1 MSGKFT
7 VMRFFGDH
15 MILQS
20 GQENCVRGMAPS
32 DEKITLVISGGG
44 GGETVL
50 NAVSSESGEF
60 EIIIP
65 PYPPSFDSFTL
76 TFSCG
81 GEEIAFSDVL
91 FGELYHISGQS
102 NMELPICRT
111 IDPLDPVIPKGSRFI
126 REFRVPVMCCFGKDE
141 EYDDFLGGEWKCAE
155 GNDIMNM
162 SAAGYYFA
170 EKLYEKLSVPVGLV
184 NTSAGGS
191 PVEARMPYEMLMEL
205 GGYEDFLA
213 RCTVPD
219 YEKNTAEADRVK
231 YSKWCAELEKIDTVS
246 KDIFTAPHE
255 FTKCHIPF
263 YFRDDPGLSG
273 FCGRIWFRKKFV
285 VPDDMD
291 MSGAVLILGAMIDAD
306 EVFVNGVSVGNT
318 GYMYPPRIYP
328 VPEGVLHRGENILH
342 IRLEVRQ
349 GNGGFVEGK
358 KYCLKSG
365 DNIIDLSGDWEY
377 AVAARGEY
385 LEPDVFFQ
393 GLPLSMYGALTAP
406 AFGISFRGLIWYQ
419 GESNDKCPD
428 RYYELFKAFVN
439 MYRERCGYDIPVI
452 FTQLCNFDDPVK
464 CVPKLSWAKL
474 REQQRKCL
482 DIPQTAMAVT
492 IDIGESNDLHP
503 INKRDV
509 GRRLAICAERLIYRD
524 KLVPEDIFPVSAEPE
539 KCGRIVLSFTDNKAV
554 RMKNDM
560 PKHFEIVSF
569 GGKIIRP
576 RAELTHNGIVLEYE
590 GEEFPVLV
598 RYAYEDDPAMPD
610 LFSSTGLPLSPFV
623 IHITEKASSKEYF
636 IGNGIFVHE
645 LSPADRDN
653 KCAVILSHGYN
664 QSSDNTSDIAN
675 SLAERGF
682 RTFAFDFCGG
692 SANSKSVGSGTDMSV
707 ASEISDLNAVIEYV
721 KESYLPEMLFLYGES
736 QGGFVSALT
745 AAQRDDITGAMLLYP
760 AFCIPE
766 QWLSRDPSAMT
777 APFEFMG
784 HTISKK
790 YYDGVPRYDV
800 FEKFGEFNA
809 PVLIMHG
816 TSDSIVN
823 VSYAKK
829 AVTCF
834 KDAELILYEGEDHG
848 FSENARKKEIE
859 DISDFL
865 DKIILR

>member
-1 MSGKFT
+1 MSEKFT

-20 GQENCVRGMAPS
+20 GQENCVRGRAPEGSSVELKIS
-32 DEKITLVISGGG
+32 DSRGNESIFSAAACGSDVFELV
-44 GGETVL
+44 
-50 NAVSSESGEF
+50 
-60 EIIIP
+60 IP
-65 PYPPSFDSFTL
+65 PYPPSYESYTL

-81 GEEIAFSDVL
+81 GEDIAFSDVL

-126 REFRVPVMCCFGKDE
+126 REFRVPVMCCFGKNE
-141 EYDDFLGGEWKCAE
+141 EYDDFQGGEWKCAE
-155 GNDIMNM
+155 GDDLMEM
-162 SAAGYYFA
+162 SAAGFYFA
-170 EKLYEKLSVPVGLV
+170 EKLSQKLGVPVGLV

-231 YSKWCAELEKIDTVS
+231 YEKWCAELEKKDTVS
-246 KDIFTAPHE
+246 GDIFTAPHE
-255 FTKCHIPF
+255 YSKCHIPF
-263 YFRDDPGLSG
+263 YFRDDPELSG
-273 FCGRIWFRKKFV
+273 FCGRVWFRKSFYI
-285 VPDDMD
+285 PDDMD
-291 MSGAVLILGAMIDAD
+291 MSEAVLILGAMIDAD
-306 EVFVNGVSVGNT
+306 EVFVNGVSVGST

-349 GNGGFVEGK
+349 GRGGFVEGK
-358 KYCLKSG
+358 IYYLGSG
-365 DNIIDLSGDWEY
+365 DRLIDLSGEWEY
-377 AVAARGEY
+377 AVAAKGEY

-406 AFGISFRGLIWYQ
+406 AFNIKFKGLIWYQ
-419 GESNDKCPD
+419 GESNDKEPD
-428 RYYELFKAFVN
+428 RYYELFKRFVQ

-464 CVPKLSWAKL
+464 CVPELSWARL

-482 DIPQTAMAVT
+482 DIPGTAMAVT

-509 GRRLAICAERLIYRD
+509 GRRLALCAERLIYKD
-524 KLVPEDIFPVSAEPE
+524 EFVPEDIFPLSAIME
-539 KCGRIVLSFTDNKAV
+539 KCGEILLSFTDNRSV
-554 RMKNDM
+554 RMKNDT

-569 GGKIIRP
+569 DGKIIRP
-576 RAELTHNGIVLEYE
+576 RAELSENGIILEYD
-590 GEEFPVLV
+590 GEDIPLLL
-598 RYAYEDDPAMPD
+598 RYAYENDPADPD

-623 IHITEKASSKEYF
+623 IHITGKASSKEYF
-636 IGNGIFVHE
+636 IGDGIFVRE
-645 LSPADRDN
+645 FFPENMDN

-664 QSSDNTSDIAN
+664 QSSENTSDIAN

-682 RTFAFDFCGG
+682 RAYAFDFCGG
-692 SANSKSVGSGTDMSV
+692 GANSKSVGSGTDMSIS
-707 ASEISDLNAVIEYV
+707 SEIADLNAVIEYV
-721 KESYLPEMLFLYGES
+721 KENAAPEKLFLYGES

-745 AAQRDDITGAMLLYP
+745 AAQRCDITGTMLLYP

-766 QWLSRDPSAMT
+766 QWLRRDPSEMT
-777 APFEFMG
+777 EPFEFMG
-784 HTISKK
+784 HVISRK

-800 FEKFGEFNA
+800 FEKVGEYSA

-816 TSDSIVN
+816 TSDRVVN

-829 AVTCF
+829 AAESF
-834 KDAELILYEGEDHG
+834 KNAELILYEGEDHG
-848 FSENARKKEIE
+848 FSADARKKEFE
-859 DISDFL
+859 DISEFL
-865 DKIILR
+865 NKIILR

>member
-1 MSGKFT
+1 MSEKFT
-7 VMRFFGDH
+7 VMRLFGDH

-20 GQENCVRGMAPS
+20 GQENCVRGKAPS
-32 DEKITLVISGGG
+32 GEKITLAISGGRTD
-44 GGETVL
+44 ETVL
-50 NAVSSESGEF
+50 NAVSNENGEY

-65 PYPPSFDSFTL
+65 PYPPSFEGYTM

-81 GEEIAFSDVL
+81 GEEIVFSDVL

-111 IDPLDPVIPKGSRFI
+111 IDPLNPVIPNGNKFI

-141 EYDDFLGGEWKCAE
+141 EYDDFQGGEWKCAE
-155 GNDIMNM
+155 GDDLMDM

-170 EKLYEKLSVPVGLV
+170 EKLAKKLDVPVGLV

-205 GGYEDFLA
+205 GGYEDLLA

-231 YSKWCAELEKIDTVS
+231 YAKWCAELESKDYIS
-246 KDIFTAPHE
+246 KDIFTASHE

-263 YFRDDPGLSG
+263 YFRDDPELSG
-273 FCGRIWFRKKFV
+273 FCGRVWFRKKFFI
-285 VPDDMD
+285 PDDMD
-291 MSGAVLILGAMIDAD
+291 ISGAVLVLGAMIDAD

-328 VPEGVLHRGENILH
+328 VPEEVLHRGENILH

-349 GNGGFVEGK
+349 GRGGFVKGK

-365 DNIIDLSGDWEY
+365 DRLIDLSGEWEY

-406 AFGISFRGLIWYQ
+406 AFGVNFRGLLWYQ
-419 GESNDKCPD
+419 GESNDRDPD
-428 RYYELFKAFVN
+428 RYYGLFKRFVQ

-452 FTQLCNFDDPVK
+452 FTQLCNFDDPVQ
-464 CVPKLSWAKL
+464 CVPPLSWAEI

-482 DIPQTAMAVT
+482 DIPKTAMAVT

-509 GRRLAICAERLIYRD
+509 GRRLAICAERLIYKD
-524 KLVPEDIFPVSAEPE
+524 ELVPEDIFPASAEME
-539 KCGRIVLSFTDNKAV
+539 ECGRIVLSFTDNKAV
-554 RMKNDM
+554 RMKNDT
-560 PKHFEIVSF
+560 PRHFEIVSLS
-569 GGKIIRP
+569 GKIIRP
-576 RAELTHNGIVLEYE
+576 RAELTHNGIILEYD
-590 GEEFPVLV
+590 GEDIPLLL
-598 RYAYEDDPAMPD
+598 RYAYENDPTIPD

-623 IHITEKASSKEYF
+623 IHITEKTSSKEYF
-636 IGNGIFVHE
+636 MGKGIFVRE
-645 LSPADRDN
+645 FSPEMQDN
-653 KCAVILSHGYN
+653 KCAVILCHGYN
-664 QSSDNTSDIAN
+664 QCSENTSDIAN
-675 SLAERGF
+675 YLAERGF

-692 SANSKSVGSGTDMSV
+692 GANSKSVGSGTDMSI
-707 ASEISDLNAVIEYV
+707 ASEISDLNAVIDYV
-721 KESYLPEMLFLYGES
+721 KETYMPQMLFLYGES

-745 AAQRDDITGAMLLYP
+745 AAQRDDISGAMLLYP
-760 AFCIPE
+760 AFCIPD
-766 QWLSRDPSAMT
+766 QWLTRDPSAMT
-777 APFEFMG
+777 APFDFMG
-784 HTISKK
+784 HTISRK
-790 YYDGVPRYDV
+790 YYDGVPRYDI
-800 FEKFGEFNA
+800 FERIGEYTA

-823 VSYAKK
+823 VCYAKK
-829 AVTCF
+829 AAKCF

-848 FSENARKKEIE
+848 FSPKAREKEFG
-859 DISDFL
+859 DILEFL